1 MPDIYRGFE
10 VVENNGLFEIR
21 ERGKLIDDAASE
33 TAAYDRIDAI
43 LRQRRVAEGVREYR
57 NRIGR

>member
-1 MPDIYRGFE
+1 MADIYRGFE
-10 VVENNGLFEIR
+10 VAEKCGLFQIF

-43 LRQRRVAEGVREYR
+43 LRARRVEDQLDANSTYR
-57 NRIGR
+57 R